1 MSSDVVKTLAQTFI
15 LCRLDYCNSMFYSII
30 DGLMSRLQSARN
42 VAARLVSGARR
53 CEHITPVLKELHTL
67 PVRHPV
73 DFKMA
78 TLVCLSLSSH
88 FDFQLVL
95 QIGLYA
101 ASCGM

>member
-1 MSSDVVKTLAQTFI
+1 
-15 LCRLDYCNSMFYSII
+15 MFYGIT
-30 DGLMSRLQSARN
+30 DDLMSWLQSVQNA
-42 VAARLVSGARR
+42 AARLVSGARR